1 MVKNACVLTPDLSH
15 GGSPPPLATSEANSR
30 PYQHLSGLSFC
41 HGHLQPCGHSAEDKV
56 CPDCRPRHLPLAQAD
71 LPAGTS
77 LCCAPKATLREGA
90 QGAPCSSLKSSG
102 SATGQGHYPPQSPL
116 CPKKEPISP
125 GPAYGRPLFARQQE
139 GSRMGSLP
147 CLRQSP
153 ASQSQFP
160 RETTRAEAGPFLQ
173 GADPSKPRL
182 SVPGHG

>member
-1 MVKNACVLTPDLSH
+1 M

-30 PYQHLSGLSFC
+30 PYWHLPGLSFC
-41 HGHLQPCGHSAEDKV
+41 HGHLQPCGHSAEDKE
-56 CPDCRPRHLPLAQAD
+56 CPDCRHRHLPSAQAD

-102 SATGQGHYPPQSPL
+102 SATGQGHYLSQERANLARPGIWTPSFCKAAGREPHGVPP
-116 CPKKEPISP
+116 
-125 GPAYGRPLFARQQE
+125 R
-139 GSRMGSLP
+139 
-147 CLRQSP
+147 LRQSP

-160 RETTRAEAGPFLQ
+160 RETTRAETGPFLQ
-173 GADPSKPRL
+173 GTDPSKPRL